1 MRFLRSTDFWL
12 PYTITALITGLF
24 FAWEAD
30 AFMPY
35 IPGPIRP
42 PLSPEEWTFTMI
54 ILILLSLDVGLYY
67 WRRTRGSCPAG
78 TRRATG
84 IGAIAG
90 ALTLLCPACTLI
102 PIALLG
108 TSITLGFL
116 SPFLPLLRV
125 ITIVI
130 LTAVAGMLWP
140 RTKTRSAGSVTRAS

>member
-1 MRFLRSTDFWL
+1 MSFLRSKDFWL
-12 PYTITALITGLF
+12 PFTVTAVITGLF

-42 PLSPEEWTFTMI
+42 PLTTEELIFTLL
-54 ILILLSLDVGLYY
+54 ILLLLSLDVGLYA
-67 WRRTRGSCPAG
+67 WRKRHGSCPVG
-78 TRRATG
+78 SRRATG
-84 IGAIAG
+84 VGAALG

-125 ITIVI
+125 VTVVI
-130 LTAVAGMLWP
+130 LVAVAGILWP
-140 RTKTRSAGSVTRAS
+140 RRRS